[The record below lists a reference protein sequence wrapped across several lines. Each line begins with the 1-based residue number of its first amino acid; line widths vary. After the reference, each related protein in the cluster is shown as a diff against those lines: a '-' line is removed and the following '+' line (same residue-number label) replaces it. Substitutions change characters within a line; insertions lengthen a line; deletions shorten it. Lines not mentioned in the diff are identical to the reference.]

1 MAYTTIF
8 MTKPKKENK
17 VKFCKRIVDLL
28 NEIQVVTSE
37 GDIINGWKMLN
48 HLFKYEKIN
57 MGYSNIDD
65 LLSEADDNF
74 CNIYELCTKDEYWM
88 TDNELLSNIEIIIN
102 CFYTFKDNEYKYG
115 YFNKKENSL
124 KNIEILFNAVR
135 AFLLSNGYK
144 LVKVGERLSIIENEM
159 AIDIEE
165 IENKKLKEEIINFY
179 DYKNASDLEE
189 KKKTIL
195 ILIGKLENRK
205 KDIGKLLGAKV
216 ADIFSNY
223 ANNLNLRHNNVSE
236 EYKKYYNK
244 KVAELNEEEII
255 KWYDYVFAFMINIYM
270 NLNKIKDININN
282 GYK

>member
-8 MTKPKKENK
+8 KTKPKKENK

-28 NEIQVVTSE
+28 NEIQIVTNE
-37 GDIINGWKMLN
+37 GHLINGWEMLN

-74 CNIYELCTKDEYWM
+74 CNIYELCIKDEYWI
-88 TDNELLSNIEIIIN
+88 TDNELLSNIEIIVN

-115 YFNKKENSL
+115 HFREKEKTL
-124 KNIEILFNAVR
+124 KNIEILFDAVR

-144 LVKVGERLSIIENEM
+144 LAKVEDRLSIIENGI
-159 AIDIEE
+159 AIDVEE
-165 IENKKLKEEIINFY
+165 IENEKLKEEIINFY

-205 KDIGKLLGAKV
+205 KDISKLLGSKI

-223 ANNLNLRHNNVSE
+223 ANNLNLRHNNISE
-236 EYKKYYNK
+236 EYKKYYNRT
-244 KVAELNEEEII
+244 VAELNEEEII
-255 KWYDYVFAFMINIYM
+255 KWYDYVFAFMINIYL
-270 NLNKIKDININN
+270 NLDRIKDININD